1 MRSLIYPLARKTKTN
16 LNILN
21 LLTYMIINLILP
33 PYKYS
38 VCCSSVMVGNI
49 KSTFHPLLQKIP
61 YIGKI
66 AVDQYFY
73 FCDNSPFRLNKKTYK
88 NKGLLN

>member
-1 MRSLIYPLARKTKTN
+1 
-16 LNILN
+16 
-21 LLTYMIINLILP
+21 
-33 PYKYS
+33 
-38 VCCSSVMVGNI
+38 MVGNI

-73 FCDNSPFRLNKKTYK
+73 FCDNSLFRLNKKTHK